1 MRRVAALDCGTN
13 TLRLLVAE
21 LDAESGGLTYVDR
34 RSTIVRLGQ
43 GVDRTGVFAAEALRR
58 TFTTLDDYV
67 CAIERHG
74 VDAVRF
80 VATSAA
86 RDVANRGVFVDG
98 VRDRVGVEPEII
110 SGDEEARLAY
120 DGATRQLIGRPDIPR
135 PLLVLDI
142 GGGSTELVLGAGP
155 ESAIDGVSLDVG
167 SVRLTERHLHSDP
180 PTAAEAA
187 RVVADVVAALDSVRL
202 PLTSAGSLIGVAG
215 SATTM
220 GAMVLGLETY
230 DRERVNLARLARA
243 DVLSSVEQV
252 VAMTIDERR
261 ALPFMHPDRADVIG
275 AGALILGC
283 VVERVGLSE
292 FVVSARDILD
302 GIAWTMA

>member
-1 MRRVAALDCGTN
+1 MKRVAALDCGTN
-13 TLRLLVAE
+13 TLRLLVAD
-21 LDAESGGLTYVDR
+21 LDVETGEMTYVDR

-43 GVDRTGVFAAEALRR
+43 DVDRTGVFAAEALMR
-58 TFTTLDDYV
+58 TFSTLDDYV
-67 CAIERHG
+67 SAIERLS
-74 VDAVRF
+74 VDSVRF

-86 RDVANRGVFVDG
+86 RDVANREDFVG
-98 VRDRVGVEPEII
+98 GIRDRVGVEPEII

-120 DGATRQLIGRPDIPR
+120 DGATRQLTGRPDIPR
-135 PLLVLDI
+135 PPLVLDI

-155 ESAIDGVSLDVG
+155 QSAIEGVSLDVG

-180 PTAAEAA
+180 PTADETA

-202 PLTSAGSLIGVAG
+202 PLTSARSLIGVAG

-220 GAMVLGLETY
+220 GAMVLGLETL

-243 DVLSSVEQV
+243 DVLRGVERV
-252 VAMTIDERR
+252 VAMTIEERR

-283 VVERVGLSE
+283 VVERVGLKE

-302 GIAWTMA
+302 GIAWSMA